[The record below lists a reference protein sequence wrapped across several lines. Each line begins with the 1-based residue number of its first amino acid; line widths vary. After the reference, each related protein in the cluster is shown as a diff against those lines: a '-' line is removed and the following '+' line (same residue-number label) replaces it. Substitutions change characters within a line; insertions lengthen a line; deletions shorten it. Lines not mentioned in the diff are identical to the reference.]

1 LFGLEAPPLE
11 LDVAPPSLVP
21 DELPPIEPLDP
32 IPAPELLELDVS
44 PDPDD
49 ELLPELG
56 AVPDPDP
63 DPEEEPPEL
72 PPPEPIPGVV
82 TG

>member
-1 LFGLEAPPLE
+1 MA
-11 LDVAPPSLVP
+11 
-21 DELPPIEPLDP
+21 PLDP
-32 IPAPELLELDVS
+32 VPVPELLELDVS

-56 AVPDPDP
+56 AVPEP

-82 TG
+82 SG